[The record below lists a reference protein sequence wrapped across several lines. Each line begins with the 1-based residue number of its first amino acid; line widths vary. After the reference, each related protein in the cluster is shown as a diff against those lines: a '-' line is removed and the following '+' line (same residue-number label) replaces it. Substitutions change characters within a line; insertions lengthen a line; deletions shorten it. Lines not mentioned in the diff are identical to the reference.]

1 VSAEPLAGRPPS
13 YARTSTTEYVLPTHA
28 NALGNVFGGQILAWM
43 DLCGAIC
50 AQRHS
55 GAIAVTAGI
64 DELAFEQS
72 IKVGQVALVEARVT
86 AAFRTSLEVEV
97 FVHGEEPATGRTWP
111 CVRAFLTFVAIDA
124 SGSPQRVPPLLVET
138 DAERA
143 LAADA
148 ASRRAERLSRRPS
161 PIKAPPTRG

>member
-1 VSAEPLAGRPPS
+1 VAPGAKPALLRAQGQRQEREP
-13 YARTSTTEYVLPTHA
+13 T
-28 NALGNVFGGQILAWM
+28 
-43 DLCGAIC
+43 
-50 AQRHS
+50 
-55 GAIAVTAGI
+55 
-64 DELAFEQS
+64 
-72 IKVGQVALVEARVT
+72 
-86 AAFRTSLEVEV
+86 
-97 FVHGEEPATGRTWP
+97 TGRTWP